1 MDIGDFILFMVFKYL
16 VIDWMVVLK
25 WKCEKIKK
33 NVLNKVFNNI
43 DMVYKECM
51 IVYEFR
57 FCCCNFVINDYK
69 KYNYRYFFC
78 YFV

>member
-1 MDIGDFILFMVFKYL
+1 MDIGDFILFMVFKFL

-33 NVLNKVFNNI
+33 NVLNIKVFNNI
-43 DMVYKECM
+43 DVVYKECM

-57 FCCCNFVINDYK
+57 FCCCNFRYK
-69 KYNYRYFFC
+69 WL
-78 YFV
+78 

>member
-33 NVLNKVFNNI
+33 NVLNICKVFNNI
-43 DMVYKECM
+43 DMVYKR
-51 IVYEFR
+51 VYDS
-57 FCCCNFVINDYK
+57 IWI
-69 KYNYRYFFC
+69 
-78 YFV
+78 

>member
-43 DMVYKECM
+43 DMVYKR
-51 IVYEFR
+51 VYDS
-57 FCCCNFVINDYK
+57 I
-69 KYNYRYFFC
+69 
-78 YFV
+78 